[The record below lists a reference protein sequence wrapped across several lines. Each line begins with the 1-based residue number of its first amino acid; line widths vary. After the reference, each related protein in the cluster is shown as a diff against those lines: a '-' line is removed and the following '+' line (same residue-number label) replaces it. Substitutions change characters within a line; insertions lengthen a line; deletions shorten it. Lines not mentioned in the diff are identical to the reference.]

1 MSATDMIY
9 KIIDEKC
16 LKQSAV
22 ARAAGY
28 EPKKFNDL
36 LRGRKRMT
44 SDDVVPICKALGI
57 TPNELF
63 GIEHTP
69 SQPGK
74 SAGREG
80 RRWRKKQKS
89 PGTPVERRAETTTN
103 WGCTYTA
110 KKITEH
116 WKRHRPFGNSC
127 PGVDG
132 GQKDGCV

>member
-63 GIEHTP
+63 GVEH
-69 SQPGK
+69 QPPR
-74 SAGREG
+74 AARA
-80 RRWRKKQKS
+80 RKQKEVK
-89 PGTPVERRAETTTN
+89 G
-103 WGCTYTA
+103 WTA
-110 KKITEH
+110 TKK
-116 WKRHRPFGNSC
+116 PA
-127 PGVDG
+127 
-132 GQKDGCV
+132 